1 MPLSPTKLRLTACG
15 LREACVSFRPRL
27 SAEQRAEIAQL
38 VEIGPD
44 RAVHGVVRW
53 RRIDL
58 KRVIIERFGMAYH
71 ERTVG
76 KLLEA
81 LGFSHVSARPCH
93 PAQDAGTIEAFENV
107 WPAPSA
113 SALRDPGSAVCVNV
127 SGPSATTEAK
137 MEIRAPWSS

>member
-1 MPLSPTKLRLTACG
+1 VTSLPTPLSPTKLRLTACG

-58 KRVIIERFGMAYH
+58 KRVIIERFGIAYH

-93 PAQDAGTIEAFENV
+93 PAQDAGTIEAFKAPRHAETPK
-107 WPAPSA
+107 PAIS
-113 SALRDPGSAVCVNV
+113 SLRVFIALFP
-127 SGPSATTEAK
+127 
-137 MEIRAPWSS
+137 